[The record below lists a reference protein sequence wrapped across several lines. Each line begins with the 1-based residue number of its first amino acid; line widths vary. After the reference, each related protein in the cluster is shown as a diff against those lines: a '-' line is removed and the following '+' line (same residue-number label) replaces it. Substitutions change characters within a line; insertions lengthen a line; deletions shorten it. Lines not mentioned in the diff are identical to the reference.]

1 MASSAQGLDRLP
13 NEVWQDIIC
22 RACTDNGR
30 TGKALALSCR
40 FFHDQSLNLRFNSLL
55 FKRTKKLV
63 RLLDSLRLQPPDC
76 KPRIQHILVT
86 PDVHSGNIPRSQY
99 HLLGNL
105 RPGQM
110 MNRIDFSANAVNA
123 LFSIAAKHLRTLC
136 LYPNASQE
144 FTPFRPF
151 TVALPALEE
160 LTVWR
165 HPLTASFA
173 PWPLPTLMGRKPNP
187 SALFPSLKCFHAVL
201 ADMGH
206 LDAQNVLHSLCELSG
221 TGLTHLRLSGVTYL
235 DGELPTTLAELLGL
249 PIPRTL
255 SERMRSAGTG
265 TTARES
271 SAPVVPNAATCR
283 FPKLRHVVIY
293 AIQPSRSTDD
303 PSAFSKWANLL
314 SLLRDLER
322 TCNQLPGMRMVML
335 ERSWMRKPRWAERLR
350 RDWHE
355 RMEGGAGCWVTSDK
369 EELEIEG
376 PPERPKGVRVEYI
389 D

>member
-1 MASSAQGLDRLP
+1 MVSAQGLDRLP
-13 NEVWQDIIC
+13 NEVWHDIISY
-22 RACTDNGR
+22 ACTDNGR
-30 TGKALALSCR
+30 TGRALALSCR
-40 FFHDQSLNLRFNSLL
+40 FFHDQSLNLRYNSLS
-55 FKRTKKLV
+55 FTKTKKVV
-63 RLLDSLRLQPPDC
+63 RLLDSLRLQPPGC

-99 HLLGNL
+99 YLLGNL

-110 MNRIDFSANAVNA
+110 TSRIDFSANAVNA
-123 LFSIAAKHLRTLC
+123 LFAIAAKHLRTLC

-165 HPLTASFA
+165 HPLTASF
-173 PWPLPTLMGRKPNP
+173 LSLSRPTSDGSRPKP
-187 SALFPSLKCFHAVL
+187 SALFPSLKYFHVVL
-201 ADMGH
+201 PDIGH

-221 TGLTHLRLSGVTYL
+221 AALTHLRLSGVTYR
-235 DGELPTTLAELLGL
+235 DGELPKTLAEMLGV
-249 PIPRTL
+249 PNPRTL
-255 SERMRSAGTG
+255 SERMRSAGA
-265 TTARES
+265 TARES
-271 SAPVVPNAATCR
+271 SAPVVPSAATCR
-283 FPKLRHVVIY
+283 LPKLRHVVIY
-293 AIQPSRSTDD
+293 AMQPSRSTDD
-303 PSAFSKWANLL
+303 PSAFSQWANLL
-314 SLLRDLER
+314 SRLRDLER
-322 TCNQLPGMRMVML
+322 TCNQLPGMRMVIL

-376 PPERPKGVRVEYI
+376 PPERPKGLRVEYI